1 MIVRLIATSM
11 TTIYKYFEK
20 SDSLEIVKVQPF
32 LNGVTYAV
40 SYWSERGGRQYQEDR
55 FNSMKAPIGT
65 NEASLYGVFDGH
77 GGEKAAEYCRQ
88 HLLAAIAAD
97 GNWQSNPALAATRA
111 FFKVDA
117 DFSKIAKAQTL
128 TDGTTAVVAVI
139 VNKKLYI
146 ANAGDSRAVLVQR
159 GGKARAMSDD
169 HRPERKD
176 EEARIR
182 KLGGTL
188 KHWGRWRVEGVL

>member
-1 MIVRLIATSM
+1 MASISPSWEVVLYTGLLLTLWMIVRLIATSM

-20 SDSLEIVKVQPF
+20 SEGLEIVKVNPW

-55 FNSMKAPIGT
+55 FNSLKAPIGSD
-65 NEASLYGVFDGH
+65 EASLYGVFDGH

-97 GNWQSNPALAATRA
+97 TNWQTNPSLAATRA

-117 DFSKIAKAQTL
+117 DFSKVAKAQTL
-128 TDGTTAVVAVI
+128 TDGTTAVVAI
-139 VNKKLYI
+139 IANKKVYI
-146 ANAGDSRAVLVQR
+146 AN
-159 GGKARAMSDD
+159 GKNKACCCLLMRLYYV
-169 HRPERKD
+169 H
-176 EEARIR
+176 
-182 KLGGTL
+182 
-188 KHWGRWRVEGVL
+188 VC